1 VGRQFSEKETQIVL
15 KHMKRSTASLL
26 IREMWFKISMGQL
39 LYSDQEQKIDD
50 PARAGEVCASNSLH
64 PGQAGYNFQN

>member
-1 VGRQFSEKETQIVL
+1 
-15 KHMKRSTASLL
+15 
-26 IREMWFKISMGQL
+26 MGQL